1 MAGPTQ
7 HVANPILYSSQEID
21 NESYNDTYKI
31 KQTALYVFNV
41 ATNTFVPVRGD
52 ASGNLLTAGAG
63 VSALRLDNT
72 TTANITY
79 LGKAVTST
87 LNSSA
92 VWQIQKIDQTSG
104 TVITWADNGK
114 FTQIWDNRVGL
125 TYI

>member
-31 KQTALYVFNV
+31 KQTALYVFNA

-87 LNSSA
+87 LNSA
-92 VWQIQKIDQTSG
+92 AIWQIQKIDQTSG

-114 FTQIWDNRVGL
+114 FTQIWDNRVAL